1 MEQLVTQMRV
11 LIYTVICFQCLLQI
25 TQGSIY
31 QKYLKLFMYLLT
43 LCICCQIL
51 TNFVDKLRSDWLGV
65 DYASTEWMQ
74 KWNEDS
80 TLPQEKIEQY
90 SKWLEDRVIEDAQEE
105 YDRREQD
112 NEQNLEEHTTISGG
126 GETGR
131 WEAVQRRYADCV
143 PWEGF
148 YSMSFVC
155 Q

>member
-51 TNFVDKLRSDWLGV
+51 TNFVDKLRNDWVWV

-74 KWNEDS
+74 NWNEDS

-90 SKWLEDRVIEDAQEE
+90 SKWLEDRIIEDAQEE
-105 YDRREQD
+105 YDRREQN

-131 WEAVQRRYADCV
+131 
-143 PWEGF
+143 
-148 YSMSFVC
+148 
-155 Q
+155 

>member
-1 MEQLVTQMRV
+1 MEQLATQMRV

-51 TNFVDKLRSDWLGV
+51 TNFVDKLRNDWLGV
-65 DYASTEWMQ
+65 DYVSTEWMQ

-90 SKWLEDRVIEDAQEE
+90 SKWLEDRIIEDAQEE

-131 WEAVQRRYADCV
+131 
-143 PWEGF
+143 
-148 YSMSFVC
+148 
-155 Q
+155 

>member
-51 TNFVDKLRSDWLGV
+51 TNFVDKLRNDWVGV

-90 SKWLEDRVIEDAQEE
+90 SKWLEDRIIEDAQEE
-105 YDRREQD
+105 YDRRERD
-112 NEQNLEEHTTISGG
+112 NEQNLEEHTTLSVG

-131 WEAVQRRYADCV
+131 
-143 PWEGF
+143 
-148 YSMSFVC
+148 
-155 Q
+155 

>member
-51 TNFVDKLRSDWLGV
+51 TNFVDKLRNDWVGV

-74 KWNEDS
+74 KWNEES

-90 SKWLEDRVIEDAQEE
+90 SKWLEDRIIEDAQEE

-131 WEAVQRRYADCV
+131 
-143 PWEGF
+143 
-148 YSMSFVC
+148 
-155 Q
+155 

>member
-51 TNFVDKLRSDWLGV
+51 TNFVDKLRNDWVEV

-90 SKWLEDRVIEDAQEE
+90 SKWLEDRIIEDAQEE

-131 WEAVQRRYADCV
+131 
-143 PWEGF
+143 
-148 YSMSFVC
+148 
-155 Q
+155 

>member
-43 LCICCQIL
+43 LCICCQII
-51 TNFVDKLRSDWLGV
+51 TNFVDKLRNDWVGV
-65 DYASTEWMQ
+65 DYSSTEWMQ

-90 SKWLEDRVIEDAQEE
+90 SKWLEDRIIEDAQEE

-131 WEAVQRRYADCV
+131 
-143 PWEGF
+143 
-148 YSMSFVC
+148 
-155 Q
+155 

>member
-1 MEQLVTQMRV
+1 MEQLVPQMRV

-51 TNFVDKLRSDWLGV
+51 TNFVDKLRNDWVGV

-90 SKWLEDRVIEDAQEE
+90 SKWLEDRIIEDAQEE

-131 WEAVQRRYADCV
+131 
-143 PWEGF
+143 
-148 YSMSFVC
+148 
-155 Q
+155 

>member
-51 TNFVDKLRSDWLGV
+51 TNFVDKLRNDWVGV

-90 SKWLEDRVIEDAQEE
+90 SKWLEDRIIEDAQEE

-112 NEQNLEEHTTISGG
+112 NEQNLEEHTTISRG

-131 WEAVQRRYADCV
+131 
-143 PWEGF
+143 
-148 YSMSFVC
+148 
-155 Q
+155 

>member
-51 TNFVDKLRSDWLGV
+51 TNFVDKLRNDWVGV
-65 DYASTEWMQ
+65 DYASTEWMH

-90 SKWLEDRVIEDAQEE
+90 SKWLEDRIIEDAQEE

-131 WEAVQRRYADCV
+131 
-143 PWEGF
+143 
-148 YSMSFVC
+148 
-155 Q
+155 

>member
-51 TNFVDKLRSDWLGV
+51 INFVDKLRNDWVGG

-90 SKWLEDRVIEDAQEE
+90 SKWLEDRIIEDAQEE

-131 WEAVQRRYADCV
+131 
-143 PWEGF
+143 
-148 YSMSFVC
+148 
-155 Q
+155 

>member
-51 TNFVDKLRSDWLGV
+51 TNFVDKLRNDWVGV

-74 KWNEDS
+74 TWNEDS

-90 SKWLEDRVIEDAQEE
+90 SKWLEDRIIEDAQEE

-131 WEAVQRRYADCV
+131 
-143 PWEGF
+143 
-148 YSMSFVC
+148 
-155 Q
+155 

>member
-51 TNFVDKLRSDWLGV
+51 TNFVDKLRNDWVGV

-74 KWNEDS
+74 KWNDDS

-90 SKWLEDRVIEDAQEE
+90 SKWLEDRIIEDAQEE

-131 WEAVQRRYADCV
+131 
-143 PWEGF
+143 
-148 YSMSFVC
+148 
-155 Q
+155 

>member
-11 LIYTVICFQCLLQI
+11 LIYTVTCFQCLLQI

-51 TNFVDKLRSDWLGV
+51 TNFVDKLRNDWVGV

-90 SKWLEDRVIEDAQEE
+90 SKWLEDRIIEDAQEE

-131 WEAVQRRYADCV
+131 
-143 PWEGF
+143 
-148 YSMSFVC
+148 
-155 Q
+155 

>member
-51 TNFVDKLRSDWLGV
+51 TNFVDKLRNDWVWV

-74 KWNEDS
+74 NWNEDS

-90 SKWLEDRVIEDAQEE
+90 SKWLEDRIIEDAQEE

-112 NEQNLEEHTTISGG
+112 NEQNLEEHTTISAG

-131 WEAVQRRYADCV
+131 
-143 PWEGF
+143 
-148 YSMSFVC
+148 
-155 Q
+155 

>member
-43 LCICCQIL
+43 LCICCQFL
-51 TNFVDKLRSDWLGV
+51 TNFVDKLRNDWVGV

-90 SKWLEDRVIEDAQEE
+90 SKWLEDRIIEDAQEE
-105 YDRREQD
+105 YDRRERD

-131 WEAVQRRYADCV
+131 
-143 PWEGF
+143 
-148 YSMSFVC
+148 
-155 Q
+155 

>member
-11 LIYTVICFQCLLQI
+11 LICFQCLLQI

-131 WEAVQRRYADCV
+131 
-143 PWEGF
+143 
-148 YSMSFVC
+148 
-155 Q
+155 

>member
-51 TNFVDKLRSDWLGV
+51 TNFVDKLRNDWVGV

-90 SKWLEDRVIEDAQEE
+90 SKWLEDRIIEDAQEE
-105 YDRREQD
+105 YNRREQD

-131 WEAVQRRYADCV
+131 
-143 PWEGF
+143 
-148 YSMSFVC
+148 
-155 Q
+155 

>member
-1 MEQLVTQMRV
+1 MEQLFTQMRV

-131 WEAVQRRYADCV
+131 
-143 PWEGF
+143 
-148 YSMSFVC
+148 
-155 Q
+155 

>member
-51 TNFVDKLRSDWLGV
+51 TNFVDKLRNDWVWV

-74 KWNEDS
+74 NWNEDS

-131 WEAVQRRYADCV
+131 
-143 PWEGF
+143 
-148 YSMSFVC
+148 
-155 Q
+155 

>member
-1 MEQLVTQMRV
+1 MEQLITQMRV

-51 TNFVDKLRSDWLGV
+51 TNFVDKLRNDWLGV

-90 SKWLEDRVIEDAQEE
+90 SKWLEDRIIEDAQEE

-131 WEAVQRRYADCV
+131 
-143 PWEGF
+143 
-148 YSMSFVC
+148 
-155 Q
+155 

>member
-1 MEQLVTQMRV
+1 MEQQVTQMRV

-51 TNFVDKLRSDWLGV
+51 TNFVDKLRNDWVWV

-74 KWNEDS
+74 NWNEDS

-90 SKWLEDRVIEDAQEE
+90 SKWLEDRIIEDAQEE

-131 WEAVQRRYADCV
+131 
-143 PWEGF
+143 
-148 YSMSFVC
+148 
-155 Q
+155 

>member
-51 TNFVDKLRSDWLGV
+51 TNFVDKLRNDWVGV

-90 SKWLEDRVIEDAQEE
+90 SKWLEDRIMEDAQEE

-131 WEAVQRRYADCV
+131 
-143 PWEGF
+143 
-148 YSMSFVC
+148 
-155 Q
+155 

>member
-51 TNFVDKLRSDWLGV
+51 TNFVDKLRNDWVGV

-90 SKWLEDRVIEDAQEE
+90 SKWMEDRIIEDAQEE

-131 WEAVQRRYADCV
+131 
-143 PWEGF
+143 
-148 YSMSFVC
+148 
-155 Q
+155 

>member
-51 TNFVDKLRSDWLGV
+51 TNFVDKLRNDWVWV

-74 KWNEDS
+74 NWNEDS

-90 SKWLEDRVIEDAQEE
+90 SKWLEDRIIEDAQEE

-131 WEAVQRRYADCV
+131 
-143 PWEGF
+143 
-148 YSMSFVC
+148 
-155 Q
+155 

>member
-51 TNFVDKLRSDWLGV
+51 TNFVDKLRNDWVWV

-74 KWNEDS
+74 NWNEDS

-90 SKWLEDRVIEDAQEE
+90 SKWLEDRIIEDAQEE

-112 NEQNLEEHTTISGG
+112 NEQNLEEHATISGG

-131 WEAVQRRYADCV
+131 
-143 PWEGF
+143 
-148 YSMSFVC
+148 
-155 Q
+155 

>member
-51 TNFVDKLRSDWLGV
+51 TNFVDKLRNDWVGV

-80 TLPQEKIEQY
+80 TLPQENIEQY
-90 SKWLEDRVIEDAQEE
+90 SKWLEDRIIEDAQEE

-131 WEAVQRRYADCV
+131 
-143 PWEGF
+143 
-148 YSMSFVC
+148 
-155 Q
+155 

>member
-31 QKYLKLFMYLLT
+31 QKYMKLFMYLLT

-51 TNFVDKLRSDWLGV
+51 TNFVDKLRNDWVWV

-74 KWNEDS
+74 NWNEDS

-90 SKWLEDRVIEDAQEE
+90 SKWLEDRIIEDAQEE

-131 WEAVQRRYADCV
+131 
-143 PWEGF
+143 
-148 YSMSFVC
+148 
-155 Q
+155 

>member
-51 TNFVDKLRSDWLGV
+51 TNFVDKLRNDWVWV

-90 SKWLEDRVIEDAQEE
+90 SKWLEDRIIEDAQEE

-131 WEAVQRRYADCV
+131 
-143 PWEGF
+143 
-148 YSMSFVC
+148 
-155 Q
+155 

>member
-51 TNFVDKLRSDWLGV
+51 TNFVDKLRNDWVWV

-131 WEAVQRRYADCV
+131 
-143 PWEGF
+143 
-148 YSMSFVC
+148 
-155 Q
+155 

>member
-51 TNFVDKLRSDWLGV
+51 TNFVDKLRNDWVGV

-90 SKWLEDRVIEDAQEE
+90 SKWLEDRIIEDAQEE

-112 NEQNLEEHTTISGG
+112 NEQNLEEHATISGR

-131 WEAVQRRYADCV
+131 
-143 PWEGF
+143 
-148 YSMSFVC
+148 
-155 Q
+155 

>member
-25 TQGSIY
+25 IQGSIY

-51 TNFVDKLRSDWLGV
+51 TNFVDKLRNDWVGV

-90 SKWLEDRVIEDAQEE
+90 SKWLEDRIIEDAQEE

-131 WEAVQRRYADCV
+131 
-143 PWEGF
+143 
-148 YSMSFVC
+148 
-155 Q
+155 

>member
-65 DYASTEWMQ
+65 DYASIEWMQ

-131 WEAVQRRYADCV
+131 
-143 PWEGF
+143 
-148 YSMSFVC
+148 
-155 Q
+155 

>member
-51 TNFVDKLRSDWLGV
+51 TNFVDKLRNDWLGV

-131 WEAVQRRYADCV
+131 
-143 PWEGF
+143 
-148 YSMSFVC
+148 
-155 Q
+155 

>member
-51 TNFVDKLRSDWLGV
+51 TNFVDKLRNDWLGV

-90 SKWLEDRVIEDAQEE
+90 SKWLEDRIIEDAQEE
-105 YDRREQD
+105 YERREQD

-131 WEAVQRRYADCV
+131 
-143 PWEGF
+143 
-148 YSMSFVC
+148 
-155 Q
+155 

>member
-25 TQGSIY
+25 THGSIY

-131 WEAVQRRYADCV
+131 
-143 PWEGF
+143 
-148 YSMSFVC
+148 
-155 Q
+155 

>member
-51 TNFVDKLRSDWLGV
+51 TNFVDKLRNDWVGV

-80 TLPQEKIEQY
+80 TLPQEKIGQY
-90 SKWLEDRVIEDAQEE
+90 SKWLEDRIIEDAQEE

-126 GETGR
+126 GETER
-131 WEAVQRRYADCV
+131 
-143 PWEGF
+143 
-148 YSMSFVC
+148 
-155 Q
+155 

>member
-51 TNFVDKLRSDWLGV
+51 TNFVDKLRNDWVGV

-90 SKWLEDRVIEDAQEE
+90 SKWLEDRVMEDAQEE

-131 WEAVQRRYADCV
+131 
-143 PWEGF
+143 
-148 YSMSFVC
+148 
-155 Q
+155 

>member
-51 TNFVDKLRSDWLGV
+51 TNFVDKLRNDWVGV
-65 DYASTEWMQ
+65 DYASTDWMQ

-90 SKWLEDRVIEDAQEE
+90 SKWLEDRIIEDAQEE

-131 WEAVQRRYADCV
+131 
-143 PWEGF
+143 
-148 YSMSFVC
+148 
-155 Q
+155 